1 MGESNT
7 KVDTAEK
14 GISDLVARYK
24 EITHNLVQ
32 RCEKKIKKNEILP
45 LATTQMDLEGI
56 KLSEISQ
63 TDKDTYHVI
72 LLTYVIVK
80 KQNK

>member
-1 MGESNT
+1 MKIIIIRDSMGESNT

-32 RCEKKIKKNEILP
+32 RCEKKIKI
-45 LATTQMDLEGI
+45 
-56 KLSEISQ
+56 
-63 TDKDTYHVI
+63 
-72 LLTYVIVK
+72 
-80 KQNK
+80 

>member
-1 MGESNT
+1 MEHYS
-7 KVDTAEK
+7 A
-14 GISDLVARYK
+14 
-24 EITHNLVQ
+24 
-32 RCEKKIKKNEILP
+32 IKKNEILP
-45 LATTQMDLEGI
+45 YATTWFDLEGI